1 MRATHTLKKLP
12 QIAPQIAATP
22 TAQGDERNSTSSTIY
37 VCRIR
42 PPNANCARP
51 VMPPVL
57 NTSSY
62 MGRNRQPEEA
72 STHRVQSMGIAT
84 TQQAQL
90 PCGCDAA
97 ATNAAATT
105 DEDQLFSRQVTRL
118 VHDHRTQL
126 ARVAR
131 HEGLSA
137 EDAFDA
143 VQEAFSAF
151 LVLPRSRALVDTP
164 EEARRF
170 LSAIT
175 RNIARNARRL
185 HATARP
191 HVTEPAV
198 VEGMADERPAPDE
211 GLSRA
216 ESNQRLARC
225 VGRLAEVQRAVITL
239 RMLDE
244 LPGEDVA
251 RVLGISP
258 GHVAVL
264 LHRAK
269 ASLLTCLTQ

>member
-1 MRATHTLKKLP
+1 MPHPPA
-12 QIAPQIAATP
+12 
-22 TAQGDERNSTSSTIY
+22 ERELL
-37 VCRIR
+37 
-42 PPNANCARP
+42 RP
-51 VMPPVL
+51 VIPPAL
-57 NTSSY
+57 NTSFY
-62 MGRNRQPEEA
+62 MGRNRQADRA
-72 STHRVQSMGIAT
+72 STQRVQSMGNAT

-97 ATNAAATT
+97 APLAPAAS
-105 DEDQLFSRQVTRL
+105 DEDRLFSRQVTRL

-151 LVLPRSRALVDTP
+151 LVLPQSRVLVYAP

-175 RNIARNARRL
+175 RNVARNARRL

-198 VEGMADERPAPDE
+198 VEAMPDDHPAPDE

-216 ESNQRLARC
+216 DDSRRLARC

-251 RVLGISP
+251 RVLGIRP